1 MSDIGNYET
10 NRTNSSLF
18 LRVPT
23 EVMIIIGSNLVKKDK
38 VELSSTCR
46 WLRNTFFRDIFQAIS
61 IPFARK
67 DRSWTPKI
75 PYRDNPTITGDW
87 PGFEPVLHAVE
98 VLTINPVHIVAKLQL
113 RFMVSQLHLF
123 PNLRSI
129 TWRYSQYASATFL
142 ELYQAI
148 RAHRPLKE
156 LNIHMSNV
164 QSKYGTRSWKDLP
177 SCQLTHI
184 CAPGFVL
191 QDHLRTGSMS
201 YSIIQE
207 ITVEDQAALMA
218 LLDVGT
224 IPSLQQLAV
233 KGHHQL
239 QSSEL
244 QDLLTRLPNLQNLS
258 IQNMKVIGEFDLSKQ
273 DLSLHLQRLSG
284 PVSILRLIVPICSA
298 SLQAIDAHLDM
309 STLPEDHPQWRTGIE
324 SFASFSTSLSQC
336 HALREFRILCGSGG
350 KGYALEFLRSL
361 PSNILRLLVKL
372 NLSFYFTAHRTMM
385 EEVATILRNK
395 LSASNSL
402 VITLRPEEMT
412 YHNAFSSEIDSLRT
426 ALKIF
431 DSYFHEVIKP
441 WALCPKDLP
450 LQEVRTMNYHPVS
463 GRFLCIAS
471 GKEWNLLVHSDS
483 PTLGDSLAMLGR
495 TNCTVFNL

>member
-1 MSDIGNYET
+1 MSDIGDYET

-156 LNIHMSNV
+156 LNIHMSN
-164 QSKYGTRSWKDLP
+164 
-177 SCQLTHI
+177 
-184 CAPGFVL
+184 
-191 QDHLRTGSMS
+191 
-201 YSIIQE
+201 
-207 ITVEDQAALMA
+207 
-218 LLDVGT
+218 
-224 IPSLQQLAV
+224 
-233 KGHHQL
+233 
-239 QSSEL
+239 
-244 QDLLTRLPNLQNLS
+244 
-258 IQNMKVIGEFDLSKQ
+258 
-273 DLSLHLQRLSG
+273 
-284 PVSILRLIVPICSA
+284 
-298 SLQAIDAHLDM
+298 
-309 STLPEDHPQWRTGIE
+309 
-324 SFASFSTSLSQC
+324 
-336 HALREFRILCGSGG
+336 
-350 KGYALEFLRSL
+350 
-361 PSNILRLLVKL
+361 
-372 NLSFYFTAHRTMM
+372 
-385 EEVATILRNK
+385 
-395 LSASNSL
+395 
-402 VITLRPEEMT
+402 
-412 YHNAFSSEIDSLRT
+412 
-426 ALKIF
+426 
-431 DSYFHEVIKP
+431 
-441 WALCPKDLP
+441 
-450 LQEVRTMNYHPVS
+450 
-463 GRFLCIAS
+463 
-471 GKEWNLLVHSDS
+471 
-483 PTLGDSLAMLGR
+483 
-495 TNCTVFNL
+495 